1 MSYLIED
8 VFSPRSFPQNTYIY
22 RKTDSGE
29 SVDARL
35 KRALAMRGNLI
46 FVSGASKSGK
56 TVLCHNVIAEDKYIG
71 LSGNQIGSK
80 EDFWNH
86 VAEQIPLSDSIVTT
100 SSEQSSN
107 ASGNNM
113 GVNVNLGVLA
123 IHAGANSNQGEV
135 ANTQIALSKSRT
147 ERQII
152 RYLIDNDKV
161 LIIDDFHYVAKD
173 VQMYI
178 ARTLKTELFNGLKA
192 VIISLPHRS
201 DEAIICNPDL
211 IGRTTSIEIPPWDK
225 AELKEIAV
233 KGFKLLKLDISDD
246 DVELL
251 ARESITSPQL
261 MQDNCFN
268 LAFAAV
274 NNYLRI
280 NSGLVQSAFRETASN
295 YSHYER
301 IVKNITLGPLQGRG
315 RRKLYEL
322 QDSSVDI
329 YNLLLLALKADPPV
343 VSLDIAELK
352 QRTSVLLMGNQQLSS
367 SVISATINKI
377 IRLVRE
383 VMPELDAFE
392 YSNQCLYILD
402 PFLLFYL
409 RWKN

>member
-1 MSYLIED
+1 MHYLVED
-8 VFSPRSFPQNTYIY
+8 VFSPRTFPQNTYIY
-22 RKTDSGE
+22 RKTEGGETVDS
-29 SVDARL
+29 RL
-35 KRALAMRGNLI
+35 KRALAMKGNLI

-56 TVLCHNVIAEDKYIG
+56 TVLCHNVIAEDRYIS
-71 LSGNQIGSK
+71 LSGNQIGAK
-80 EDFWNH
+80 EDFWQH
-86 VAEQIPLSDSIVTT
+86 IAEQIPLADSVVST
-100 SSEQSSN
+100 SAEQKN
-107 ASGNNM
+107 NTSGKNM
-113 GVNVNLGVLA
+113 GVNVNLGVVA
-123 IHAGANSNQGEV
+123 IHAGANNSLGEV
-135 ANTQIALSKSRT
+135 ANKQVALSQART

-152 RYLIDNDKV
+152 RYLIEHNKV

-211 IGRTTSIEIPPWDK
+211 IGRTTSIDIPPWTK
-225 AELKEIAV
+225 NELKEIAV
-233 KGFKLLKLDISDD
+233 KGFSLLELKISDA

-251 ARESITSPQL
+251 AQESITSPQL

-274 NNYLRI
+274 NSKLII
-280 NSGLVQSAFRETASN
+280 NSELVKNVFRETARN

-301 IVKNITLGPLQGRG
+301 IVKNIIMGPMQGRG
-315 RRKLYEL
+315 RRKLYAVQGL
-322 QDSSVDI
+322 SVDI
-329 YNLLLLALKADPPV
+329 YHLLLLALKADPPV
-343 VSLDIAELK
+343 VELDITELK
-352 QRTSVLLMGNQQLSS
+352 RRTSLLLLVKEQLSS

-377 IRLVRE
+377 IRLVSE
-383 VMPELDAFE
+383 VMPELDALE
-392 YSNQCLYILD
+392 YKNQCLYILD

>member
-1 MSYLIED
+1 
-8 VFSPRSFPQNTYIY
+8 
-22 RKTDSGE
+22 
-29 SVDARL
+29 
-35 KRALAMRGNLI
+35 
-46 FVSGASKSGK
+46 
-56 TVLCHNVIAEDKYIG
+56 
-71 LSGNQIGSK
+71 
-80 EDFWNH
+80 
-86 VAEQIPLSDSIVTT
+86 
-100 SSEQSSN
+100 
-107 ASGNNM
+107 
-113 GVNVNLGVLA
+113 
-123 IHAGANSNQGEV
+123 
-135 ANTQIALSKSRT
+135 
-147 ERQII
+147 
-152 RYLIDNDKV
+152 
-161 LIIDDFHYVAKD
+161 
-173 VQMYI
+173 
-178 ARTLKTELFNGLKA
+178 
-192 VIISLPHRS
+192 
-201 DEAIICNPDL
+201 
-211 IGRTTSIEIPPWDK
+211 
-225 AELKEIAV
+225 
-233 KGFKLLKLDISDD
+233 
-246 DVELL
+246 
-251 ARESITSPQL
+251 

-274 NNYLRI
+274 NNHLSI

-377 IRLVRE
+377 IKLVRE

-392 YSNQCLYILD
+392 YNNQCLYILD